1 MDLRQ
6 TKEYGNYLKGRGWIV
21 ERVGEISVFIKRLRL
36 IPISVMKIQ
45 RFKGEISKAQL
56 LEVKKRNRVFMSV
69 IEPIEEEVD
78 YKEWGYRKSKD
89 SYLPTKTVVI
99 DLKKTK
105 EELWKEVK
113 KDAKGL
119 IKSNEK
125 LEIKEIKS
133 EEELGEFYKQ
143 WKKWGKGYVPGIDVL
158 NNLVKAFGN
167 KALVVVGVIDGEFIC
182 GLVELMSD
190 DGAYYYYAW
199 TSDKGRERG
208 SQYKLVWEEILK
220 AKKRG
225 LKWWDFEGIE
235 DSRNPRKSW
244 EGFSLFKKKFGG
256 EEKEFPGSWQ
266 RWI

>member
-6 TKEYGNYLKGRGWIV
+6 TDEYANYLEARGWVV
-21 ERVGEISVFIKRLRL
+21 EEIGGIKVFVKRLPL
-36 IPISVMKIQ
+36 FPISVMKIQ
-45 RFKGEISKAQL
+45 RFEGEIDREQL
-56 LEVKKRNRVFMSV
+56 FEIKKRNRVFMSV
-69 IEPIEEEVD
+69 IEPTNEDVD
-78 YKEWGYRKSKD
+78 YGEWGYKKSKD

-119 IKSNEK
+119 IKSNEG
-125 LEIKEIKS
+125 LEIKGIKS
-133 EEELGEFYKQ
+133 KEELGEFYKL
-143 WKKWGKGYVPGIDVL
+143 WKKWGKGYVPGIDVF
-158 NNLVKAFGN
+158 NNLVKAFGS
-167 KALVVVGVIDGEFIC
+167 KVLITVGKVDGEFIC

-225 LKWWDFEGIE
+225 LRWWDFEGIE
-235 DSRNPRKSW
+235 DSRSPRKSW
-244 EGFSLFKKKFGG
+244 GGFSLFKKKFGG